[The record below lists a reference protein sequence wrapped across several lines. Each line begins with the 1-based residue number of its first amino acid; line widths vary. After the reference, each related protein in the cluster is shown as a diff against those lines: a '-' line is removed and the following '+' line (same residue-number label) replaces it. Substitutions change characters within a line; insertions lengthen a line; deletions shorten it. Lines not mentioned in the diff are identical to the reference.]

1 MRLLEPPTHQRAD
14 TEPALLSDTTFEP
27 NARYRIIE
35 ESLDVVVM
43 VGGVARRRLTV
54 LFGVSGET
62 LLRFLI
68 LRVLKGGCVDSQ
80 VGKLG
85 LPSWG
90 SVGALQVVACTI
102 PPKRPECQ
110 AICRK
115 PARN

>member
-1 MRLLEPPTHQRAD
+1 MRLLEPPIHQRAD

-27 NARYRIIE
+27 SARYRIIE

-68 LRVLKGGCVDSQ
+68 LRVLKGGCVDNQ

-85 LPSWG
+85 LTSWG
-90 SVGALQVVACTI
+90 LADVPQVEACTT
-102 PPKRPECQ
+102 PPGTLGCQGVCQKR
-110 AICRK
+110 
-115 PARN
+115 ARN